1 MEQDIR
7 WRQRFGN
14 FKKALGQLE
23 RFLEKSDLNELEIQG
38 LVQAFEYT
46 FELAWKTLQDL
57 LIFKGFSGIAGPKP
71 VLQQSFEDG
80 YIGNGEGWM
89 RMLESR
95 NLASHTY
102 NEEIA
107 ERIVKEIRREYFN
120 LMQALMIR
128 LENEIKQG
136 QT

>member
-80 YIGNGEGWM
+80 YIGNGDGWV

-95 NLASHTY
+95 NLASHTF

-107 ERIVKEIRREYFN
+107 SRIVNEIRREYFK
-120 LMQALMIR
+120 LMQSLMIR
-128 LENEIKQG
+128 LETELKKA
-136 QT
+136 